1 MKIKKTIIYLLF
13 LVLLLL
19 LFNSCVT
26 EKEAYIPIAN
36 EELFGT
42 WINTTYKPVSD
53 EKRGNHFHTIK
64 YNPDGSFEG
73 YRTAGDL
80 APLTGNYTIVAKWTD
95 SEDSVLYKLIVKCGD
110 ETSGY
115 DRATLYELQKISNSG
130 QTLEYMSSLND
141 YTTEIDPDHPEYHIL
156 SRQ

>member
-42 WINTTYKPVSD
+42 WINTTYRSIMEGKKGYFPQKV
-53 EKRGNHFHTIK
+53 K
-64 YNPDGSFEG
+64 YNPDGSFEAYG
-73 YRTAGDL
+73 TAGDL
-80 APLTGNYTIVAKWTD
+80 VHLTGNYTIVAKWID
-95 SEDSVLYKLIVKCGD
+95 SEGNIMYKIIKKLGD

-115 DRATLYELQKISNSG
+115 ERRTLYELQKISNSG

-141 YTTEIDPDHPEYHIL
+141 YATEIDPDHPEYHIL
-156 SRQ
+156 SR